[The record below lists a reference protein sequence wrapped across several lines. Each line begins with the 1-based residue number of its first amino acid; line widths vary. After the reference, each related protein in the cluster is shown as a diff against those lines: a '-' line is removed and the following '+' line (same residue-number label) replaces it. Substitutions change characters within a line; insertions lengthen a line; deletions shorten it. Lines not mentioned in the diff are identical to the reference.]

1 MIWFYI
7 ASLHGANVFLTF
19 KDILFPL
26 YFNSKFLKMLDEK
39 MLIFHSSMHYL
50 LQQLA
55 FVTIL
60 VTHLTLVSPFKFHL
74 KLSGLNWILKVSSY
88 RKEG

>member
-7 ASLHGANVFLTF
+7 APLHGANIFLTF

-26 YFNSKFLKMLDEK
+26 YFNSNFLKMLDEK
-39 MLIFHSSMHYL
+39 MLIFHSSTSYHL
-50 LQQLA
+50 LQLA

-60 VTHLTLVSPFKFHL
+60 STYLILVSPSKFHL
-74 KLSGLNWILKVSSY
+74 KLIGF
-88 RKEG
+88 